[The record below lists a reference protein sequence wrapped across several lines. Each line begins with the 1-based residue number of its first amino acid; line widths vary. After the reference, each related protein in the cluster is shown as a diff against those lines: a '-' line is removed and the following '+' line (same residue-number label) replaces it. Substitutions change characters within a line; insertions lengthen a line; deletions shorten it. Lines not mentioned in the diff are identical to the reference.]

1 MTASFSAARFKA
13 QPMTFQKK
21 FSDETVSEIVRRYK
35 EGASSTAIAR
45 EMGIWDSSIR
55 KVLKRAAAAGELD
68 YRFKPVLPGFEAR
81 ETNHQFDAHGNL
93 ERYSVKQKRETGEVF
108 QPPKG
113 HGVKGVS
120 ALLDPDGREIVK
132 WVKTDRNVVQAIE
145 AVKAAAKRAFKG
157 VPARDPVQP
166 PAMTDAD
173 LLNAYVISDY
183 HTGAMAWGKETRAA
197 DWDIRIAEALLCDW
211 FDAAATMAPAAETG
225 LLVLLGDYMHTDSMV
240 PLTPASRHVLDT
252 DSRYPKI
259 VSVAIG
265 TAEFAIRR
273 LLEKHARVKVIVVAG
288 NHDESGM
295 VWLRGI
301 LPRIFRNEPRV
312 EFDVSPSLYH
322 AHEHGLTSLFFHHGH
337 RRNVG
342 NVDHVFAGYFRELY
356 GRTRFSYG
364 HVGHLHSKAV
374 AKGDL
379 MHVEQHRTLAAPDSY
394 SAGGGWAAGNVR
406 EASVIT
412 YSRRFGETGRIILTP
427 EMLQEGK

>member
-1 MTASFSAARFKA
+1 
-13 QPMTFQKK
+13 MTFQRKL
-21 FSDETVSEIVRRYK
+21 SDETVAEIVRRYK
-35 EGASSTAIAR
+35 DKESSHKISR
-45 EMGIWDSSIR
+45 EMGIADSSVR
-55 KVLKRAAAAGELD
+55 HVLKRAAAAGELD
-68 YRFKPVLPGFEAR
+68 YRFKPVLPGFTVR
-81 ETNHQFDAHGNL
+81 ETNHQFDAAGNI
-93 ERYSVKQKRETGEVF
+93 ERYSVKQKREPGEVF
-108 QPPKG
+108 KVPSDHGIKG
-113 HGVKGVS
+113 LS
-120 ALLDPDGREIVK
+120 ALTDADGRVIVQ
-132 WVKTDRNVVQAIE
+132 WTKTDRQQLQAIE
-145 AVKAAAKRAFKG
+145 AVKVAAKRAFKS
-157 VPARDPVQP
+157 VPARDPIQP
-166 PAMTDAD
+166 PAMTLAD
-173 LLNAYVISDY
+173 LLNTYIISDY

-197 DWDIRIAEALLCDW
+197 DWDIRIAEQLLCDW
-211 FDAAATMAPAAETG
+211 FDAAVTMAPAAETG

-240 PLTPASRHVLDT
+240 PETPTSRHVVDT

-259 VSVAIG
+259 VDVAIG
-265 TAEFAIRR
+265 TSEFAIRR
-273 LLEKHARVKVIVVAG
+273 LLEKHARVRVIVVAG

-301 LPRIFRNEPRV
+301 LPRMFRNEPRV

-356 GRTRFSYG
+356 GRTKFSYG

-374 AKGDL
+374 AKGNL
-379 MHVEQHRTLAAPDSY
+379 MHVEQHRTLAAPDAY

-427 EMLQEGK
+427 EMLQEGIWKQSNA